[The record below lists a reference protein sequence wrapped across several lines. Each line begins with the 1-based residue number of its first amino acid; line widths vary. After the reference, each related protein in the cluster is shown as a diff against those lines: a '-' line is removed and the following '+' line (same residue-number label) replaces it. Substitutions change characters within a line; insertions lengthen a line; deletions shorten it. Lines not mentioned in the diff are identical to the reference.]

1 MISSSL
7 HAHYAVIVQLPLCH
21 HTSLLSCNSA
31 QHVIHSC
38 MRMRECLEVVW
49 QLLPEII
56 IVPSC
61 HSSFRLYWPPVFQ
74 PILKIPISVT
84 ALCL

>member
-1 MISSSL
+1 
-7 HAHYAVIVQLPLCH
+7 
-21 HTSLLSCNSA
+21 
-31 QHVIHSC
+31 